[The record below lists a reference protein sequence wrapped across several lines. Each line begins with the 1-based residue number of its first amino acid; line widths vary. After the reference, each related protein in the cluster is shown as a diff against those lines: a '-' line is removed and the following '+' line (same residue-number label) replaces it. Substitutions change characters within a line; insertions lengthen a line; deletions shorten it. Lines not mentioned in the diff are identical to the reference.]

1 MTLRLMEKMGVGAGE
16 TLVMGDTTYDIL
28 MGNSAGC
35 RTCAVTYGNHDE
47 ATLLTAHPTFILNSF
62 PGILEL
68 V

>member
-1 MTLRLMEKMGVGAGE
+1 M
-16 TLVMGDTTYDIL
+16 IF

-62 PGILEL
+62 PEILEL